1 MVNDKQR
8 QIDAAKD
15 YASGMK
21 YKDIASKYGVS
32 PNTVKS
38 WRQRN
43 GWSRDAPA
51 SKKGAPIKPERVH
64 PKKVVQIVKEA
75 DLPEKRKLFAMLY
88 LQRFNATWAYMKAY
102 GASYETAM
110 SEGSKLLRNPKVKA
124 LIDELKAEHTA
135 QLDITAVD
143 VLREY
148 AKQANSDIGDYVEFG
163 SEDLPIYTDE
173 GAPIIDS
180 ETGKQKTVR
189 RSFVHL
195 RDQSEVD
202 TSLIKSV
209 RNGRDGPVIELYD
222 RQHAQD
228 ALVKALP
235 ETDGDKQI
243 TKVVLHRHNRTD
255 GGAPD
260 GT

>member
-1 MVNDKQR
+1 
-8 QIDAAKD
+8 
-15 YASGMK
+15 
-21 YKDIASKYGVS
+21 
-32 PNTVKS
+32 
-38 WRQRN
+38 
-43 GWSRDAPA
+43 
-51 SKKGAPIKPERVH
+51 
-64 PKKVVQIVKEA
+64 
-75 DLPEKRKLFAMLY
+75 
-88 LQRFNATWAYMKAY
+88 
-102 GASYETAM
+102 
-110 SEGSKLLRNPKVKA
+110 LLRSSA
-124 LIDELKAEHTA
+124 LIDELKAEHAA

-163 SEDLPIYTDE
+163 SEDWPIYTDE
-173 GAPIIDS
+173 GAPIID
-180 ETGKQKTVR
+180 EATGKQKTVR

-235 ETDGDKQI
+235 KTDGDKQI
-243 TKVVLHRHNRTD
+243 TKVVLHRHNRTGWGCNLMELD
-255 GGAPD
+255 VDLDAMINPHFDAAFFLGRTQHCTGRRAWIHQVV
-260 GT
+260 GNLC